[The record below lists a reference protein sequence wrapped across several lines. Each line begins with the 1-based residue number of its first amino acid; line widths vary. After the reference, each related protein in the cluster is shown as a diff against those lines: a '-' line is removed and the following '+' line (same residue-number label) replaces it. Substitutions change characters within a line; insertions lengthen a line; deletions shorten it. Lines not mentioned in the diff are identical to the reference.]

1 MSDDKVHVL
10 SGKKSIDCID
20 KLREFGLTRYIS
32 LPQIAVLGDQSSGK
46 SSVLESISGIKFP
59 RSSGLCTRFPT
70 AIQMRNS
77 PVFKARL
84 RLIPGKRSSD
94 KRSTEFDSFME
105 TNMKKIGSVD
115 DVGDAI
121 ATAKDFICA
130 DDDFSD
136 DILSIEMD
144 GPTCIPVTLVDL
156 PGYVKTAIGDQKK
169 TVKDQIRAMCASYL
183 CDKRT
188 IILAVIPANIDLAN
202 NEIFENASEVDPD
215 GDRTIGVIT
224 KPDMMD
230 AGTEHEIIDLVNNG
244 TKKRLDLGYYIVR
257 NRNNA
262 DLINNVTNT
271 EARETERMFFM
282 QPPWNQ
288 VRASNT
294 GADNLITYLSEI
306 LERHVMREL
315 PNVQLQLNDM
325 IRHNKKTLADFGPE
339 MVHVS
344 DMRMVYNRIIDD
356 FQLFFGKLVDGEYT
370 DMGEHADDD
379 TIKLRALIRK
389 RCDAFYNELEKIDID
404 ADSDH
409 IEDLIISNRGRELP
423 GMSTDKIFVA
433 VFQQAIRPWGDI
445 IQKFVNGCHDDVL
458 RIAKHVFEVT
468 VQHKN
473 PKIHIFMTGKLIEY
487 IEKLHVRAC
496 EKATVMFDTESRF
509 PATYN
514 HYYSDNIE
522 KIRLQRVI
530 AIVNE
535 STVAQANGYFTK
547 NNTENHIKETQC
559 VSNLEYEV
567 QDIQDCVKAYYKVA
581 RKRVADN
588 IPMHVVET
596 EMMQHLHQLKNELM
610 TVNDVVLTNLMLE
623 APAQRRMRQDM
634 HKSIMVMEK
643 SREYLISM

>member
-1 MSDDKVHVL
+1 MGENSVRIL

-70 AIQMRNS
+70 AIQMRNAS
-77 PVFKARL
+77 VFKAKL
-84 RLIPGKRSSD
+84 RLIPGRRSSD
-94 KRSTEFDSFME
+94 KRSAEFDMFME
-105 TNMKKIGSVD
+105 ENMDEIKSIDDIGN
-115 DVGDAI
+115 AI
-121 ATAKDFICA
+121 ATAKSFICA
-130 DDDFSD
+130 EDDFSD

-144 GPTCIPVTLVDL
+144 GPACIPVTLVDL
-156 PGYVKTAIGDQKK
+156 PGYVKTSIGDQKK
-169 TVKDQIRAMCASYL
+169 TVKDQIKAMCSSYL
-183 CDKRT
+183 NDKRT

-257 NRNNA
+257 NRNNI
-262 DLINNVTNT
+262 DLINNISNT
-271 EARETERMFFM
+271 EARDNEQAFFM

-288 VRASNT
+288 IRSSNT
-294 GADNLITYLSEI
+294 GADNLSAYLSEI

-325 IRHNKKTLADFGPE
+325 IRENRRVLAEMGPE

-344 DMRMVYNRIIDD
+344 EMRIVYNRIIDD
-356 FQLFFGKLVDGEYT
+356 FQLFFSELVDGVYT
-370 DMGEHADDD
+370 NMADLANDD
-379 TIKLRALIRK
+379 TVKLRALIRK
-389 RCDAFYNELEKIDID
+389 RSDAFYDELEKVDID
-404 ADSDH
+404 AGSVH
-409 IEDLIISNRGRELP
+409 IQSLITANRGRELP

-433 VFQQAIRPWGDI
+433 VFQKSIRPWEKI
-445 IQKFVNGCHDDVL
+445 IQKFVDGCYDDVL
-458 RIAKHVFEVT
+458 QIAKRVFEAIVL
-468 VQHKN
+468 HKN
-473 PKIHIFMTGKLIEY
+473 PKIHIFMSGKLVEF
-487 IEKLHVRAC
+487 IEKLH
-496 EKATVMFDTESRF
+496 EKSSKKASIMFHTESHY

-522 KIRLQRVI
+522 KIRQDRVI
-530 AIVNE
+530 EISNAAAGV
-535 STVAQANGYFTK
+535 TANGHLARTPEITIRA
-547 NNTENHIKETQC
+547 NQC
-559 VSNLEYEV
+559 KSNLEYEI
-567 QDIQDCVKAYYKVA
+567 QDIQDCVTAYYKVA

-596 EMMQHLHQLKNELM
+596 ELMQHLHQIKNELLSI
-610 TVNDVVLTNLMLE
+610 NDVVLTNLMLE
-623 APAQRRMRQDM
+623 APAQQRKRQDTK
-634 HKSIMVMEK
+634 KSIQVLEK